1 MNDPREM
8 KFNAESGSIMEQD
21 GRREEVYKW
30 GSMLVDLCD
39 LPVEEYMKPMQV
51 MIVGGSLP
59 DSEPTAYTL
68 KFVIDGE
75 TVFSQKLYS
84 GDIIPFDINPE
95 KDGRNFKGWY
105 YGSTEYY
112 KGMTMPSKNIT
123 LTAKYECEVSFV
135 FSIDGEESVVSSY
148 TLAYNSKLTNIP
160 NTNKEGYIFKG
171 WEPSINNPVLSHTV
185 YKGVFEI
192 KKYTVTWNGFVN
204 GPIVVE
210 YNHGDALTVPENPE
224 KEGYTF
230 DKWNKEI
237 PQNVTSN
244 LVFDAI
250 FNINKYNILY
260 NIEWNGEIIP
270 YSSFT
275 GNYGATIPTVNI
287 PTEKGYTFS
296 EWNGAY
302 EGNTVPSFDVEYIS
316 NKTINSYIL
325 TYYVNG
331 EAVKEETY
339 EYLSSI
345 IPYEYIPEEGYTATK
360 WTGLPENLIMPYN
373 NVSAYCT
380 TEIMKFT
387 VVFIDQNGNELSRN
401 ENAPYGTKINTI
413 LPESPEG
420 YEYTYDD
427 ETINGIVNKDLTIN
441 VNVSIGEYRVNI
453 NGESVLI
460 EYGTNIENYIKENYV
475 PDEGYYLN
483 IKNITHETVPG
494 EHDKASVEFTFEP
507 NIWKL
512 TYSTE
517 GADENL
523 NGSLDVAY
531 GTYVLSVLPLTTK
544 EHYNFGGWFNN
555 GTLITSEF
563 TMPNNDLIVNGN
575 YLVNSYTVKV
585 IDENGEVIFN
595 KFYPY
600 KTKLNTILTENE
612 VVEYIDSQIGYNVN
626 FSVNGEIINENM
638 IIDSNINVTVNKTP
652 KKYILTFKNDEEII
666 SSTEVEFGSVIL
678 YPTMENKIE
687 NGIEYVFV
695 WEDESYNGKLM
706 SSNNLTIVGN
716 YQEKPEAPIYYGS
729 FVTPKSSYTE
739 ENISK
744 YFEESHLETDYYNSV
759 NVSDCV
765 GIGNM
770 VAVVMPAYE
779 PLVELTDFKAAN
791 EAKKY
796 YQLPT
801 FLMPKSVIDN
811 YVVSIFDAVSQ
822 NIWDRYITDNKIIT
836 INGNEYYF
844 FTHMPNDTLIP
855 SKKINEDLKLTIRLT
870 E

>member
-51 MIVGGSLP
+51 MVVGGSLP
-59 DSEPTAYTL
+59 DSGPTAYTL
-68 KFVIDGE
+68 TFVIDGK

-105 YGSTEYY
+105 YNSTEYY
-112 KGMTMPSKNIT
+112 EGMTMPSKNIT

-148 TLAYNSKLTNIP
+148 TLAYNAKLTNIP
-160 NTNKEGYIFKG
+160 NTDKEGYIFKG

-210 YNHGDALTVPENPE
+210 YNHGDALTEPEKPE

-230 DKWNKEI
+230 DRWNKEI

-275 GNYGATIPTVNI
+275 VNYGATIPTVNI

-296 EWNGAY
+296 EWNSAY
-302 EGNTVPSFDVEYIS
+302 EGNTVPAFNIEYVTV
-316 NKTINSYIL
+316 KTINSYIIA
-325 TYYVNG
+325 YYVNG
-331 EAVKEETY
+331 NLIKEDTY
-339 EYLSSI
+339 EYLSKI
-345 IPYEYIPEEGYTATK
+345 EPYEYTPEEGYEVTY
-360 WTGLPENLIMPYN
+360 WEGLPEDLIMPYN

-380 TEIMKFT
+380 TEIMRFT

-401 ENAPYGTKINTI
+401 EKIPYGTEIDTI
-413 LPESPEG
+413 LPIIPEG
-420 YEYTYDD
+420 YHYTYD
-427 ETINGIVNKDLTIN
+427 ETIDGVVKENLTIN

-507 NIWKL
+507 NMWEL
-512 TYSTE
+512 SYSTE
-517 GADENL
+517 GADENIS
-523 NGSLDVAY
+523 GSEKVAF

-612 VVEYIDSQIGYNVN
+612 VVEYINSQIGYDVN

-678 YPTMENKIE
+678 YPTMENKTE
-687 NGIEYVFV
+687 NGVEYVFV

-706 SSNNLTIVGN
+706 PSNNLTIVGN
-716 YQEKPEAPIYYGS
+716 YQEKAEAPIYYGV
-729 FVTPKSSYTE
+729 FITSSTTADSKIF
-739 ENISK
+739 NIADLESNFK
-744 YFEESHLETDYYNSV
+744 TVKVVDCFDGEDVVIEMAADEYLLNPDLTDDEFEEYQEKHLYPS
-759 NVSDCV
+759 C
-765 GIGNM
+765 
-770 VAVVMPAYE
+770 
-779 PLVELTDFKAAN
+779 
-791 EAKKY
+791 
-796 YQLPT
+796 
-801 FLMPKSVIDN
+801 FLIPIEIDN
-811 YVVSIFDAVSQ
+811 TYEFISILKADNKQKNF
-822 NIWDRYITDNKIIT
+822 ITDNVEII
-836 INGNEYYF
+836 INGNSYHLYSYLN
-844 FTHMPNDTLIP
+844 PNSMRAMDRNQNWKYNITL
-855 SKKINEDLKLTIRLT
+855 K
-870 E
+870 

>member
-105 YGSTEYY
+105 YNSTEYY
-112 KGMTMPSKNIT
+112 EGMTMPSKNIT

-148 TLAYNSKLTNIP
+148 TLAYNAKLTNIP

-250 FNINKYNILY
+250 FNINKYNISY
-260 NIEWNGEIIP
+260 NIEWNDEIIP

-296 EWNGAY
+296 EWNSAY
-302 EGNTVPSFDVEYIS
+302 EGNTVPAFNIEYVTV
-316 NKTINSYIL
+316 KTINSYIL
-325 TYYVNG
+325 AYYVDNNL
-331 EAVKEETY
+331 EKEETY
-339 EYLSSI
+339 KYLSI
-345 IPYEYIPEEGYTATK
+345 ITPYVFEKEGYNVSP
-360 WTGLPENLIMPYN
+360 WINLPTEMPAH
-373 NVSAYCT
+373 NVSAFCS

-387 VVFIDQNGNELSRN
+387 VSFTDQNGDVIYTVDNVE
-401 ENAPYGTKINTI
+401 YGTVIGDIARPIK
-413 LPESPEG
+413 EG
-420 YEYTYDD
+420 YTYNVLSDVND
-427 ETINGIVNKDLTIN
+427 TVKENLTINGEFIINQYDVIIIVNGNEETIKLN
-441 VNVSIGEYRVNI
+441 YGDNIVEYV
-453 NGESVLI
+453 E
-460 EYGTNIENYIKENYV
+460 ENYK
-475 PDEGYYLN
+475 PDEGYELEAIY
-483 IKNITHETVPG
+483 THINVPANNTAKVTVSYKPL
-494 EHDKASVEFTFEP
+494 KY
-507 NIWKL
+507 KL

-555 GTLITSEF
+555 GTLITSDF

-612 VVEYIDSQIGYNVN
+612 VVEYINSQIGYDVN

-678 YPTMENKIE
+678 YPTMENKTE
-687 NGIEYVFV
+687 NGVEYVFV

-706 SSNNLTIVGN
+706 PSNNLTIVGN
-716 YQEKPEAPIYYGS
+716 YQEKAEAPIYYGV
-729 FVTPKSSYTE
+729 FVTSSSTADSKIYNDNDLNMYFKTISVSECLNEAEVDISMKADEKAKEFIENDDWDGFDEYCDTHKYPSCFFIPVEVDKKYTFAAVLKADGGQKDFVTDKVAL
-739 ENISK
+739 NINGV
-744 YFEESHLETDYYNSV
+744 DYYLY
-759 NVSDCV
+759 
-765 GIGNM
+765 
-770 VAVVMPAYE
+770 AY
-779 PLVELTDFKAAN
+779 LTKAMMA
-791 EAKKY
+791 ADID
-796 YQLPT
+796 QT
-801 FLMPKSVIDN
+801 FTYK
-811 YVVSIFDAVSQ
+811 
-822 NIWDRYITDNKIIT
+822 IT
-836 INGNEYYF
+836 
-844 FTHMPNDTLIP
+844 
-855 SKKINEDLKLTIRLT
+855 LK
-870 E
+870 

>member
-51 MIVGGSLP
+51 MIVGSSLP

-260 NIEWNGEIIP
+260 NIEWNDEIIP

-287 PTEKGYTFS
+287 PAEKGYTFS
-296 EWNGAY
+296 EWNSAY
-302 EGNTVPSFDVEYIS
+302 EGDTVPSFDVEYIS

-325 TYYVNG
+325 AYYVNG
-331 EAVKEETY
+331 EVVKEETY

-345 IPYEYIPEEGYTATK
+345 IPYKYIPEEGYTVSE
-360 WTGLPENLIMPYN
+360 WNGLPEDLIMPYN

-401 ENAPYGTKINTI
+401 ENTPYGTKINTI

-427 ETINGIVNKDLTIN
+427 ETINGIVNKDLNIN
-441 VNVSIGEYRVNI
+441 VNVSIGMYRVSI
-453 NGESVLI
+453 NDESILI
-460 EYGTNIENYIKENYV
+460 EYGTNIENYIRENYV
-475 PDEGYYLN
+475 PEEGYYLK
-483 IKNITHETVPG
+483 IDSITHETVPG
-494 EHDKASVEFTFEP
+494 EHDKAIVTFTYLP
-507 NIWKL
+507 NMWKL
-512 TYSTE
+512 IYSTD

-531 GTYVLSVLPLTTK
+531 GTYVLSVLPPTTK

-585 IDENGEVIFN
+585 INENGEVIFN

-612 VVEYIDSQIGYNVN
+612 VVEYINSQIGYDVN

-678 YPTMENKIE
+678 YPTMENKNE
-687 NGIEYVFV
+687 NGVEYVFV

-706 SSNNLTIVGN
+706 PSNNLTIVGN
-716 YQEKPEAPIYYGS
+716 YQEKAEAPIYYGV
-729 FVTPKSSYTE
+729 FVTSSSTADSKIYNDSDLNMYFKTISVSECLNEAEVDISMKADEKAIEFIENDDWDGFDEYCDTHKYPSCFLIPVEVDEKYTFAAVLKADGAQKNFVTDKIAL
-739 ENISK
+739 NINGV
-744 YFEESHLETDYYNSV
+744 DYYLY
-759 NVSDCV
+759 
-765 GIGNM
+765 
-770 VAVVMPAYE
+770 AY
-779 PLVELTDFKAAN
+779 LTNAMMAADID
-791 EAKKY
+791 
-796 YQLPT
+796 QT
-801 FLMPKSVIDN
+801 FTYK
-811 YVVSIFDAVSQ
+811 
-822 NIWDRYITDNKIIT
+822 IT
-836 INGNEYYF
+836 
-844 FTHMPNDTLIP
+844 
-855 SKKINEDLKLTIRLT
+855 LK
-870 E
+870 